1 MRSMARTMKHDEKLL
16 RELADALDTLDE
28 SPATVTSIR
37 QPAGLRRAVRAA
49 VALGW
54 ANNANEGAVDA
65 LREELLW
72 FYRGKALDAHIREHP
87 ESAPTLEGVALA
99 LAELR
104 HDPLADEPEL
114 IEQAAR
120 EIVGFRPDA
129 EPDDVLIWAAS
140 LRHHREK

>member
-1 MRSMARTMKHDEKLL
+1 MARTTKREDRLL
-16 RELADALDTLDE
+16 DELAQALTEVDD

-37 QPAGLRRAVRAA
+37 QPEALRRAVRAA

-54 ANNANEGAVDA
+54 ASNANEGAVEA

-72 FYRGKALDAHIREHP
+72 FFRGRALDAHIRAHP
-87 ESAPTLEGVALA
+87 ESAPTLSGVATA

-120 EIVGFRPDA
+120 EIVGFRPEA

-140 LRHHREK
+140 LRHHRES